1 MRFSSTIVARMA
13 DLGWSQRDLAQRLG
27 VTQAR
32 VSEIVQAP
40 DLMESTFARCCD
52 VLGLEL
58 DTFQIWRP
66 APPLSAHERDR
77 VWLASDRCAE
87 TGADDL
93 AERLAYFA
101 ALEDIGGDRAP
112 FDEVMKR
119 AQKHLYAERIRRAGF
134 DPAMVLGASW
144 AKW

>member
-32 VSEIVQAP
+32 VSEIAQAP
-40 DLMESTFARCCD
+40 DLMESTFLRCCD
-52 VLGLEL
+52 VLGLDL
-58 DTFQIWRP
+58 DTFQVWRP

-77 VWLASDRCAE
+77 VWLVSDRCAE
-87 TGADDL
+87 TGADEL
-93 AERLAYFA
+93 AEQLANFA
-101 ALEDIGGDRAP
+101 SMVDIGGDHAS
-112 FDEVMKR
+112 FDEVMR
-119 AQKHLYAERIRRAGF
+119 QAQRHLYAERIRRAGF

-144 AKW
+144 LK